1 MLSKHAKE
9 MFTKH
14 KGTTLVGLINKTT
27 KEIILAPCI
36 EPKVYLQ
43 INEKGEVRG
52 GYWLDPGL
60 GDNLTP
66 PKEKVKELGLLLTRR
81 DLDKINSLLGQNF
94 VPRFVAKKKE
104 LISSH
109 EYLFNQQCKSTKKP
123 DWGGF
128 SVMLDTSGK
137 LNYSFSSSS
146 FNSPPGR
153 KVKRAQLSTDL
164 QDEVKKQCSSC
175 KVEIMLLKENL
186 LPRDVFFKKESSKPN
201 LKPDEVFEPMKKIRS
216 APEKGS

>member
-66 PKEKVKELGLLLTRR
+66 PKEKVKRTWF
-81 DLDKINSLLGQNF
+81 IT
-94 VPRFVAKKKE
+94 
-104 LISSH
+104 
-109 EYLFNQQCKSTKKP
+109 YT
-123 DWGGF
+123 
-128 SVMLDTSGK
+128 
-137 LNYSFSSSS
+137 
-146 FNSPPGR
+146 
-153 KVKRAQLSTDL
+153 
-164 QDEVKKQCSSC
+164 
-175 KVEIMLLKENL
+175 
-186 LPRDVFFKKESSKPN
+186 
-201 LKPDEVFEPMKKIRS
+201 
-216 APEKGS
+216 